1 MAFAQ
6 ISTKK
11 DEMKYKQRLELLDAH
26 CHADMLSDEE
36 LDTAMARGV
45 TALVVN
51 GVDTASNMSVLG
63 LNNRTGIFP
72 ALGIHPENAAKI
84 NKEEIEYNINL
95 IKANSKSVKAIGE
108 IGLDYAFAKD
118 ENEKNKQKE
127 LFKRFVEL
135 AIELDKPVS
144 VHSREA
150 IDDVL
155 DILENTGIKKAHIHF
170 FEGNAKQ
177 AKRVESLGFM
187 VSIPPMHSAKRM
199 DAITALPIA
208 NIMAETDSPTAGMHI
223 YDIDKSVMLIAKAK
237 GMDFESCAVA
247 IADNTKRFF
256 NISVH
261 NLIRRI

>member
-1 MAFAQ
+1 MRLQ
-6 ISTKK
+6 KTKTK
-11 DEMKYKQRLELLDAH
+11 
-26 CHADMLSDEE
+26 
-36 LDTAMARGV
+36 
-45 TALVVN
+45 
-51 GVDTASNMSVLG
+51 
-63 LNNRTGIFP
+63 RT
-72 ALGIHPENAAKI
+72 
-84 NKEEIEYNINL
+84 
-95 IKANSKSVKAIGE
+95 SKKS
-108 IGLDYAFAKD
+108 F
-118 ENEKNKQKE
+118 
-127 LFKRFVEL
+127 FKRFVEL